1 MFVVK
6 EAGRDDKDDD
16 GSDDLEDC
24 QGGPGDETHLHE
36 LVVQQLC
43 LDDVLGNPPS
53 VADAFLVLHPPAEEL
68 CVFLVGHP
76 LLKDRVLSFLCL

>member
-43 LDDVLGNPPS
+43 RDDVLGDPAS
-53 VADAFLVLHPPAEEL
+53 VANAFLVLHAPAQERCIL
-68 CVFLVGHP
+68 FPRHP
-76 LLKDRVLSFLCL
+76 LFKNRVLSFLCL